1 MAAKK
6 GQGQG
11 QVMLQI
17 QHLPISSVRPADYNP
32 RKISGEQMARLKR
45 SLTEFGFVDPIIV
58 NSRTG
63 NIVGGHQRVAAAEAL
78 GYETVP
84 VVEVDLDDDR
94 EKALNV
100 ALNKQGGEWD
110 FQALPGLLAEIQ
122 AGGIDLELTGFTQ
135 DELDAM
141 IAETAEV
148 DTLDALTDPDD
159 VPEPPAEPITKPG
172 DLWILGRHR
181 LLCGDSTVITDVERL
196 MGGKRADMVWT
207 DPPYNHASD
216 DKGVAASASKA
227 HKDLMAS
234 EWDKGFSFQS
244 VAPSLE
250 TAIAKDCTVYVCTSW
265 HLAGEIWGWMA
276 KRSSHHSYCVWH
288 KPNPMPSLMKRHWT
302 WSSELICYAT
312 FGKHTFNFPTEGH
325 ASNVWTFNKKSDGS
339 HPTMKP
345 VELVEHAITHSSK
358 NGALVLDLFGGSG
371 STLIAAE
378 RTGRNAYLMELD
390 PRYCDVI
397 VRRWE
402 KFTGQEAALEAHH
415 GYTDKVHP

>member
-32 RKISGEQMARLKR
+32 RKISAEQMARLKR

-84 VVEVDLDDDR
+84 VVEVDLDDAK

-141 IAETAEV
+141 IAETTDVEV
-148 DTLDALTDPDD
+148 LDALTDPDD

-172 DLWILGRHR
+172 DLWLLGRHR
-181 LLCGDSTVITDVERL
+181 LLCGDSTVVTDVDRL
-196 MGGKRADMVWT
+196 IGPEVIDAVYT
-207 DPPYNHASD
+207 DPPYGIDYAGKGIKGATKGGNHGRIVGDQDADAARRAFALAATLSPELSIWWGANYYCD
-216 DKGVAASASKA
+216 AMPGGHAWIVWDKKVVGDVYSAAEMAWTNRTGRTRMFTHQWHGMVK
-227 HKDLMAS
+227 AS
-234 EWDKGFSFQS
+234 ES
-244 VAPSLE
+244 
-250 TAIAKDCTVYVCTSW
+250 
-265 HLAGEIWGWMA
+265 GEA
-276 KRSSHHSYCVWH
+276 RQ
-288 KPNPMPSLMKRHWT
+288 
-302 WSSELICYAT
+302 
-312 FGKHTFNFPTEGH
+312 
-325 ASNVWTFNKKSDGS
+325 
-339 HPTMKP
+339 HPTQKP
-345 VELVEHAITHSSK
+345 VAMAEWAFNQFDAGT
-358 NGALVLDLFGGSG
+358 NVLDLFGGSG

-402 KFTGQEAALEAHH
+402 QHTGQTAVLEAHH
-415 GYTDKVHP
+415 GHTDKVHP